1 MKYSYIIITMC
12 AFLLTGQKA
21 LGENVT
27 QTVHFSYSDLKCDT
41 ITGED
46 GMLYNLLSY
55 YGMVNEGDLGY
66 PTLPK
71 KDISIPIPYSAANI
85 SLSAE
90 RRNITSQHIPH
101 RISPAQMDIPTL
113 LGNY

>member
-1 MKYSYIIITMC
+1 ME
-12 AFLLTGQKA
+12 QKA
-21 LGENVT
+21 LGESVT
-27 QTVHFSYSDLKCDT
+27 HTVHFSYSELKCDT

-46 GMLYNLLSY
+46 GIMYNLLSY

-71 KDISIPIPYSAANI
+71 KDISIPIPYSAENI

-90 RRNITSQHIPH
+90 RRNVTWCEYDLRLHKEYHLRQYVIHNVDKAVENEWIMP
-101 RISPAQMDIPTL
+101 
-113 LGNY
+113 